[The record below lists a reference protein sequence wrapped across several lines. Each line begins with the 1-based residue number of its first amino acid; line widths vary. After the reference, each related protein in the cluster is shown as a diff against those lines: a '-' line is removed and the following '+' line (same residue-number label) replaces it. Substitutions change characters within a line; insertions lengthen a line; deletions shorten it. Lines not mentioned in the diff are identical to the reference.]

1 MNAIVEAK
9 VADFLRNWLR
19 CNPYDCG
26 TILECIRHAARV
38 AGYDVDDRFRFA
50 NLGSGPEGRIA
61 SGIVDRALLG
71 GGCESS
77 DYAMRAQIDAWI
89 RYNPV
94 KGMF

>member
-9 VADFLRNWLR
+9 VADYLRNWLR
-19 CNPYDCG
+19 YDPYACG
-26 TILECIRHAARV
+26 TILECMRRAAT
-38 AGYDVDDRFRFA
+38 AGGFDLDERFRYA

-61 SGIVDRALLG
+61 SGIVDRALMG

-77 DYAMRAQIDAWI
+77 DYAMRAQIDNWV

-94 KGMF
+94 KGKF